1 MKDMLELEDTP
12 AVWLLALHAYE
23 QTSAVYREARR
34 MMRVMRMMKR
44 GGIVRSRGEHRLTER
59 KNFQQVKTSAGENNH
74 AWRNASR
81 ARVLRLSQ

>member
-12 AVWLLALHAYE
+12 AVWLLALHACE

-44 GGIVRSRGEHRLTER
+44 GGIGRSRGEHRLTER
-59 KNFQQVKTSAGENNH
+59 KIF
-74 AWRNASR
+74 SR
-81 ARVLRLSQ
+81 